1 MNMKRKHKNN
11 IIGLRILFVVCVSAF
26 LSSCGQAQNR
36 QTPANAKTD
45 VEKKFR
51 LSFPEY
57 GFLLDAPCEMKD
69 VSAYS
74 SGNFLVNYGGVTDG
88 NSPEKMAAYQLL
100 VIRVPVGYKDLSK
113 DEYEKMVD
121 KALRMQAQRFKKYKP
136 IKFSYEEYPGYAC
149 ETTHNGYRQK
159 GVYFV
164 KENFI
169 IALTVISNNNLEAKF
184 NKFTNCF
191 KSLTTN

>member
-1 MNMKRKHKNN
+1 
-11 IIGLRILFVVCVSAF
+11 
-26 LSSCGQAQNR
+26 
-36 QTPANAKTD
+36 
-45 VEKKFR
+45 
-51 LSFPEY
+51 
-57 GFLLDAPCEMKD
+57 MKD
-69 VSAYS
+69 VSAHS
-74 SGNFLVNYGGVTDG
+74 SGDLLINYGGVSDG

-136 IKFSYEEYPGYAC
+136 VLFSYDEYPGYAC

-164 KENFI
+164 KENYI
-169 IALTVISNNNLEAKF
+169 IALTVISNNNLEARF

>member
-1 MNMKRKHKNN
+1 MKRNNIKN
-11 IIGLRILFVVCVSAF
+11 IIGLRILLVVCISLF
-26 LSSCGQAQNR
+26 MSSCGQAQKR
-36 QTPANAKTD
+36 QTPANARTY
-45 VEKKFR
+45 VEKGFR

-57 GFLLDAPCEMKD
+57 GFSLDAPCEMKD
-69 VSAYS
+69 VSAHS
-74 SGNFLVNYGGVTDG
+74 SGDFLINYGGVTDG
-88 NSPEKMAAYQLL
+88 DNPEKMAAYQLI

-121 KALRMQAQRFKKYKP
+121 KALKMQAQKFKVFKP
-136 IKFSYEEYPGYAC
+136 IRFSYDEYPGYAC
-149 ETTHNGYRQK
+149 ETTHNGYGQK

-164 KENFI
+164 KENYI

-191 KSLTTN
+191 KSLTTK

>member
-1 MNMKRKHKNN
+1 
-11 IIGLRILFVVCVSAF
+11 
-26 LSSCGQAQNR
+26 
-36 QTPANAKTD
+36 
-45 VEKKFR
+45 
-51 LSFPEY
+51 
-57 GFLLDAPCEMKD
+57 
-69 VSAYS
+69 
-74 SGNFLVNYGGVTDG
+74 
-88 NSPEKMAAYQLL
+88 
-100 VIRVPVGYKDLSK
+100 
-113 DEYEKMVD
+113 MVD

>member
-1 MNMKRKHKNN
+1 MKRTQNSD
-11 IIGLRILFVVCVSAF
+11 IIGLRILLAVYLFVF
-26 LSSCGQAQNR
+26 LSSSVQAQNKR
-36 QTPANAKTD
+36 TTTNPRNN
-45 VEKKFR
+45 VEKKYR

-169 IALTVISNNNLEAKF
+169 IALTVISNNNLEAEF